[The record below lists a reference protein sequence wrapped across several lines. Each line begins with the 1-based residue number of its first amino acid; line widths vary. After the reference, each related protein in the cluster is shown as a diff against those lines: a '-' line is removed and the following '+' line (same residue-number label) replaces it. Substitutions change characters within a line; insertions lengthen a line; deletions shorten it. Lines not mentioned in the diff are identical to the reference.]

1 MIRQFGQ
8 IVGSPSFKSFKS
20 HRTLIQYRNVDWF
33 WKCTFAGLLYSTY
46 PFFRVDDGDN
56 DDAMLQNAH
65 TRSKA
70 TGYHRMSPF
79 RYDTLL
85 SKLQK
90 NCRLM
95 TTSCDA
101 NADADSIERPK
112 RAAEMPL
119 QATRIRRV
127 LHKFKILSLPTPRA
141 LTLLDPLFSYTDL
154 RRGLKQRSKDE
165 NALRAL
171 QAEAMTARQSEDQE
185 KIQHIF
191 EKISSIAFGKGVTP
205 QQREDFLAK
214 YGCTGWT
221 IDNLNYIVD
230 LAFQRGIIEIGA
242 GNGQWARAIRDH
254 HEYILKTKVKDSI
267 IQRFGKKSDF
277 IVPYDNMSSLPLS
290 PKIYH
295 QYTKPAHDH
304 FHPNVIHS
312 TSHVDDAR
320 RMTNRGRVL
329 LLVYPSPGPMA
340 LETVKAYVDIYPK
353 GNDTVIYC
361 GEGIGGA
368 NANNEFFEY
377 FLNCEDTNA
386 GDEKY
391 RYRWCVLEVMDV
403 LPAYGGKGYE
413 KMFVLQRVKEKI

>member
-1 MIRQFGQ
+1 MMIRQVYQ
-8 IVGSPSFKSFKS
+8 IVRTPYFKSYQS
-20 HRTLIQYRNVDWF
+20 YHTLTQYHKGGWL
-33 WKCTFAGLLYSTY
+33 WKCTLVGLLYSTC
-46 PFFRVDDGDN
+46 PFCRADDGDN
-56 DDAMLQNAH
+56 DDAMLENAH
-65 TRSKA
+65 TRCN
-70 TGYHRMSPF
+70 TTVYRILGLPCNMPV
-79 RYDTLL
+79 
-85 SKLQK
+85 SKLEEK
-90 NCRLM
+90 CCIM

-101 NADADSIERPK
+101 NSIERPNTVVV
-112 RAAEMPL
+112 PL
-119 QATRIRRV
+119 QATRIRTV
-127 LHKFKILSLPTPRA
+127 LHKLRILNLPTPRT
-141 LTLLDPLFSYTDL
+141 LTLSDPLFSYTDL
-154 RRGLKQRSKDE
+154 QRGLKQRFKDE

-171 QAEAMTARQSEDQE
+171 QSEAVKARQSGDQE
-185 KIQHIF
+185 KIQLIF
-191 EKISSIAFGKGVTP
+191 DRISSIAFGKGVTP

-230 LAFQRGIIEIGA
+230 IAFQRGIIEIGA

-254 HEYILKTKVKDSI
+254 HEYILKTKVKDSL

-368 NANNEFFEY
+368 NANNEFFKY
-377 FLNCEDTNA
+377 FLNCDDTD
-386 GDEKY
+386 DEY
-391 RYRWCVLEVMDV
+391 RYRWCVLEVMDL

-413 KMFVLQRVKEKI
+413 KMFVLQRLREKKCA